1 MEKPQ
6 IKTALIVTGMLV
18 IGSAYAYAHDPS
30 EHTSNSE
37 KPKCEAMKNMDRS
50 IMDMDDP
57 VMQAMMKKCSATHN
71 DDWQGKQQNNHQ
83 SNSGE
88 ENKYQNES
96 GQKKQVDD
104 QGHH

>member
-18 IGSAYAYAHDPS
+18 IGSAYAHDPS

-37 KPKCEAMKNMDRS
+37 KPKCGAMKNMDRS
-50 IMDMDDP
+50 KMDMDDP
-57 VMQAMMKKCSATHN
+57 VMQAMMKKCNAAHN
-71 DDWQGKQQNNHQ
+71 NDWQGEQHNIHQ
-83 SNSGE
+83 SKSGE

-104 QGHH
+104 HGHH